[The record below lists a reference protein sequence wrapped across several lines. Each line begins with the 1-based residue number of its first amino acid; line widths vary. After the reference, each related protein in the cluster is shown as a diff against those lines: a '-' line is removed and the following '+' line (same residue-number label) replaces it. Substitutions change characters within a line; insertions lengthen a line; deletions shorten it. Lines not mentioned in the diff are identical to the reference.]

1 MSLTLQNLS
10 VSKGA
15 KRKKR
20 RLGRGNASGRG
31 TYSGRGQKGQR
42 SRSGG
47 RRGLK
52 QRALRQLFQRV
63 PKLGGFKSLKPKA
76 TVVPLADLQKK
87 FRNGETV
94 NKKILINK
102 GLASG
107 RWPVKIL
114 ATGTISF
121 ALHVRGCQMSAGA
134 REKIIAAGG
143 SVE

>member
-1 MSLTLQNLS
+1 MTLSLHNLR
-10 VSKGA
+10 GR
-15 KRKKR
+15 KRKRAR